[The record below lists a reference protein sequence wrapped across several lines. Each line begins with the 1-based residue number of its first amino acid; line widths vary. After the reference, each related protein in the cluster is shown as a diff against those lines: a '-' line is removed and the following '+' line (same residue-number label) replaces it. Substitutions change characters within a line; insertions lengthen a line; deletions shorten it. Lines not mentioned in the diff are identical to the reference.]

1 MAGEE
6 RSALRVEPA
15 NEQFGAPGGIRY
27 APSRERESQAMS
39 SEQRVAVITGASS
52 GIGAALARSL
62 SRRGWH
68 CVLLAR
74 RADRLKQIAAE
85 TGAEVEICDVSSAEA
100 VKQAAVRVLERHP
113 ALGLLVNNAGIPS
126 HGSFLSA
133 SPERI
138 EQVIR
143 TNYLGSVWSLRAFL
157 PGLERGRPSS
167 VVNIVSVAGTTV
179 VPDAG
184 PYSASKHAQLAFSR
198 ALRAELK
205 PRDISVLTVNPGPVA
220 TEGFPQTRL
229 ISRRSMRW
237 TVLTPERIAEKIV
250 RAIERGKSEVVF
262 PRWMRI
268 AGISTALFPAT
279 VTRVIAKGDPGR
291 DIEIPKDGD
300 GE

>member
-1 MAGEE
+1 MK
-6 RSALRVEPA
+6 
-15 NEQFGAPGGIRY
+15 
-27 APSRERESQAMS
+27 

-74 RADRLKQIAAE
+74 RADRLKQVAAE

-100 VKQAAVRVLERHP
+100 VEQVAARVLERHP

-167 VVNIVSVAGTTV
+167 TVVNIVSVAGTTV

-198 ALRAELK
+198 ALRAELR
-205 PRDISVLTVNPGPVA
+205 PRGISVLTVNPGPVT

-250 RAIERGKSEVVF
+250 KAIERGKSEVVF

-268 AGISTALFPAT
+268 AGISTGLFPSI
-279 VTRVIAKGDPGR
+279 VTRVVARGDPGR
-291 DIEIPKDGD
+291 DGEIRGG
-300 GE
+300 GEGE

>member
-1 MAGEE
+1 M
-6 RSALRVEPA
+6 
-15 NEQFGAPGGIRY
+15 
-27 APSRERESQAMS
+27 M

-52 GIGAALARSL
+52 GIGAALAHAL

-74 RADRLKQIAAE
+74 RADRLKQVAAE
-85 TGAEVEICDVSSAEA
+85 TGSEIEICDVSDADA
-100 VKQAAVRVLERHP
+100 VRETAARVLERHP
-113 ALGLLVNNAGIPS
+113 KIGLLVNDAGIPS

-143 TNYLGSVWSLRAFL
+143 TNYLGSVWVLRAFL
-157 PGLERGRPSS
+157 PGLEKASPSS

-198 ALRAELK
+198 ALRAELR
-205 PRDISVLTVNPGPVA
+205 PRGISVLTVNPGPVT

-229 ISRRSMRW
+229 VNKRSMRW

-250 RAIERGKSEVVF
+250 RAIGRGKSEVVF

-268 AGISTALFPAT
+268 AGISTGLFPAT
-279 VTRVIAKGDPGR
+279 VTRVVARGDPSR
-291 DIEIPKDGD
+291 DVELPKDAG

>member
-1 MAGEE
+1 M
-6 RSALRVEPA
+6 
-15 NEQFGAPGGIRY
+15 I
-27 APSRERESQAMS
+27 

-52 GIGAALARSL
+52 GIGAALAHAL

-74 RADRLKQIAAE
+74 RADRLKQVAAE
-85 TGAEVEICDVSSAEA
+85 TGAEIELCDVSDAEA
-100 VKQAAVRVLERHP
+100 VKKTAASVLKRHP
-113 ALGLLVNNAGIPS
+113 KIGLLVNNAGIPS

-143 TNYLGSVWSLRAFL
+143 TNYLGSVWVLRAFL
-157 PGLERGRPSS
+157 AGLEKAGPSN

-198 ALRAELK
+198 ALRAELR
-205 PRDISVLTVNPGPVA
+205 PRGISVLTVNPGPVT

-229 ISRRSMRW
+229 INKRSMRW

-250 RAIERGKSEVVF
+250 KALERGKSEVVL

-268 AGISTALFPAT
+268 AGISTGLFPAT
-279 VTRVIAKGDPGR
+279 VTRVVAKGDPGR
-291 DIEIPKDGD
+291 DIELPKDAG